1 MKIIPL
7 RGLNIRGVGH
17 APSGIP
23 VEVDEKQAKELIIL
37 GVARKAP
44 PLPVVEPAAAV
55 EAPASPVVETAV
67 APAAPEAAVAPAAP
81 AAAKPARRRG

>member
-17 APSGIP
+17 APSGEP
-23 VEVDEKQAKELIIL
+23 VEVAEALAKELIIL

-44 PLPVVEPAAAV
+44 LVP
-55 EAPASPVVETAV
+55 V
-67 APAAPEAAVAPAAP
+67 APAAPPPVAPVIETAAAAP
-81 AAAKPARRRG
+81 AAETAEASTAATARKPRRAG